1 MKALK
6 TILFVIAGLVALL
19 AAAAAFL
26 AFRFDPNQYKSE
38 LAALVKEKTG
48 RTLSVDGALGLSLF
62 PSLGVSAGAMRLSER
77 DGSTAFASIRET
89 KLSLALMPLLSRQF
103 VVDRVVLTGVEA
115 TVVKRRDGKTNIA
128 DLTGGDKP
136 AAEPKQPGNASMK
149 LDIAGVEL
157 GVDRLLWR
165 DEAAGRQWLLSGLSV
180 KTGRLA
186 DDVPGKLSLSGRLEG
201 PDAKAGLE
209 LASDY
214 RFNLAGKQLALP
226 ALDLKLSGDL
236 GGLQGV
242 KLGVQGQLEA
252 DWGKEAVKGVLAVK
266 IDDSTLKAKFDMQG
280 FSPAAIQFDADL
292 DRFDTARYAG
302 KGGAT
307 LAAPAGKSGPGATSK
322 APDKPIDLEGLKG
335 LNLKG
340 QLRIGQLV
348 ASGLKADK
356 VELGLRAAGGRVDV
370 QPMNAS
376 LYGGTLS
383 GSAGIDANSYR
394 FTARPQLQGI
404 SIGPLL
410 KDLADKDLLDGRGKV
425 VLDVQTTGRSVPDLK
440 KALAGSASIALNDGA
455 IKGINLAEALRKAKA
470 AIGSKSAQQQAAS
483 GGDKTDFTEM
493 TASFTISKGVAH
505 NEDLSAKSPF
515 IRIGGAGDL
524 DIGEGRMNYLAKA
537 AIVNT
542 SAGQGGKDADSLAGL
557 TVPVR
562 IRGPF
567 ESLSYRVET
576 GSMVSDSVKQQ
587 VQEKVKGQ
595 VKEQVQE
602 RLKGLFGR

>member
-1 MKALK
+1 MKAVK
-6 TILFVIAGLVALL
+6 IILAVIAGLIVLL
-19 AAAAAFL
+19 AAAAAFV
-26 AFRFDPNQYKSE
+26 AMRFDPNQYKSE

-48 RTLSVDGALGLSLF
+48 RTLSVDGKLGLSLF
-62 PSLGVSAGAMRLSER
+62 PTLGVSAGAMRLSER
-77 DGSTAFASIRET
+77 DGSTAFASLKEA

-115 TVVKRRDGKTNIA
+115 SVVKGRDGKTNIA
-128 DLTGGDKP
+128 DLTGGDQS
-136 AAEPKQPGNASMK
+136 AAEQKQPGAAAMK

-165 DEAAGRQWLLSGLSV
+165 DEREARQWLLSGLSV

-201 PDAKAGLE
+201 PDARAGLE
-209 LASDY
+209 LAADY
-214 RFNLAGKQLALP
+214 RFNLAGQQLALT
-226 ALDLKLSGDL
+226 ALDVKLSGDL
-236 GGLQGV
+236 GGMQGV
-242 KLGVQGQLEA
+242 KLGVQGQLDA
-252 DWGKEAVKGVLAVK
+252 DWGKELVKGALAVK
-266 IDDSTLKAKFDMQG
+266 IDDSTLKAKFDVQG

-292 DRFDTARYAG
+292 DRLDTARYAG

-307 LAAPAGKSGPGATSK
+307 AAAPAGKSGPATGSK

-370 QPMNAS
+370 QPMTAS

-383 GSAGIDANSYR
+383 GSAGIDANTYR

-404 SIGPLL
+404 NIGPLL
-410 KDLADKDLLDGRGKV
+410 KDLANKDLLEGRGKV
-425 VLDVQTTGRSVPDLK
+425 VLDVQTTGRTVPDLK

-470 AIGSKSAQQQAAS
+470 AIGSQSAQEQTAS

-493 TASFTISKGVAH
+493 TASFSISKGVAH

-542 SAGQGGKDADSLAGL
+542 AAGQGGKDAGSLAGL

-562 IRGPF
+562 ISGPF
-567 ESLSYRVET
+567 DALAYRVEI

-595 VKEQVQE
+595 VQD
-602 RLKGLFGR
+602 RLKGLFAR

>member
-1 MKALK
+1 MKAVK
-6 TILFVIAGLVALL
+6 IILAVIAGLIVLL
-19 AAAAAFL
+19 AAAAAFV
-26 AFRFDPNQYKSE
+26 AMRFDPNQYKSE

-48 RTLSVDGALGLSLF
+48 RTLSVDGKLGLSLF
-62 PSLGVSAGAMRLSER
+62 PTLGVSAGAMRLSER
-77 DGSTAFASIRET
+77 DGSTAFASLKEA

-115 TVVKRRDGKTNIA
+115 SVVKGRDGKTNIA
-128 DLTGGDKP
+128 DLTGGDQS
-136 AAEPKQPGNASMK
+136 AAEQKQPGAAAMK

-165 DEAAGRQWLLSGLSV
+165 DEREARQWLLSGLSV

-201 PDAKAGLE
+201 PDARAGLE
-209 LASDY
+209 LAADY
-214 RFNLAGKQLALP
+214 RFNLAGQQLALT
-226 ALDLKLSGDL
+226 ALDVKLSGDL
-236 GGLQGV
+236 GGMQGV
-242 KLGVQGQLEA
+242 KLGVQGQLDA
-252 DWGKEAVKGVLAVK
+252 DWGKELVKGALAVK
-266 IDDSTLKAKFDMQG
+266 IDDSTLKAKFDVQG

-292 DRFDTARYAG
+292 DRLDTARYAG

-307 LAAPAGKSGPGATSK
+307 AAAPAGKSGPAAGSK
-322 APDKPIDLEGLKG
+322 APEKPIDLEGLKG

-370 QPMNAS
+370 QPMTAS

-383 GSAGIDANSYR
+383 GSAGIDANTYR

-404 SIGPLL
+404 NIGPLL
-410 KDLADKDLLDGRGKV
+410 KDLANKDLLEGRGKV
-425 VLDVQTTGRSVPDLK
+425 VLDVQTTGRTVPDLK

-470 AIGSKSAQQQAAS
+470 AIGSQSAQEQTAS

-493 TASFTISKGVAH
+493 TASFSISKGVAH

-542 SAGQGGKDADSLAGL
+542 SAGQGGKDAGSLAGL

-562 IRGPF
+562 ISGPF
-567 ESLSYRVET
+567 DALAYRVEI

-595 VKEQVQE
+595 VQE
-602 RLKGLFGR
+602 RLKGLFAR